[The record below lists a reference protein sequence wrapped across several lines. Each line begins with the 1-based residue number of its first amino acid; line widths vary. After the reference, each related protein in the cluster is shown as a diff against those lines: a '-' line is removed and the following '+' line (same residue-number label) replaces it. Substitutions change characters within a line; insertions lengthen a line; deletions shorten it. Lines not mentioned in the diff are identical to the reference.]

1 MFEIVLNVTIHE
13 GSLVFPEDLHDC
25 RQAIV
30 ASTPEVQVSLRL
42 HDYFMGTSDP
52 SDPKS
57 RDESLTSPRCCCLV
71 MSAQRSYLRF
81 SRSRS
86 SR

>member
-25 RQAIV
+25 QQAIV

-42 HDYFMGTSDP
+42 HDYFMGTPGASP
-52 SDPKS
+52 SSGQS
-57 RDESLTSPRCCCLV
+57 RTLTFLI
-71 MSAQRSYLRF
+71 
-81 SRSRS
+81 
-86 SR
+86 